1 MKLNLLNIITSL
13 FIVSCI
19 ATSCL
24 GTDETVYEYSSD
36 ASITAFSIKD
46 IATKIDTTING
57 KDTTLTATVTGTNY
71 PFIID
76 QKQGLIYN
84 ADSLPVGTNIKKV
97 VPEIS
102 ADGYVFIVAET
113 DSIWEEGDSL
123 NFENPIQFKVMAM
136 DGSYGRV
143 YTAKVNVHQ
152 QDPETMSWNKFNS
165 NFDKNIGKQK
175 AVYLNQQ
182 IFVFAEQE
190 EQIGVTIANQADGNQ
205 WTALQTIDIPTKADY
220 TSVIAWG
227 ESLFILASNE
237 LYTSTNGIQWTKVTT
252 EQKLN
257 SLIASFDLTEEN
269 KKLIGITT
277 DNLYTESTD
286 GCTWVSYGAIPSE
299 FPQAPYSFACYPLE
313 TNNKINRI
321 VLMGQ
326 NNIKSDTTNVVWTQF
341 ASENEWIPLS
351 MEDNPNSCPNLRN
364 SSMIHYNNQLYVFGG
379 PGKNGASAKAFEYF
393 YTSNDNGIGWEKIT
407 KKVLFPQEF
416 STLYANADGDYSY
429 IVDENHFLWIMWGK
443 TGEVWRGRINRLGF
457 VNQ

>member
-1 MKLNLLNIITSL
+1 MKLKLLNIITSL

-24 GTDETVYEYSSD
+24 DDEKPVYEYSSD
-36 ASITAFSIKD
+36 ASIIAFSIKD

-57 KDTTLTATVTGTNY
+57 KDTTLTATVTGKNY
-71 PFIID
+71 PFNID

-84 ADSLPVGTNIKKV
+84 VDSLPVGTNVKKV

-136 DGSYGRV
+136 DGSYGRI

-152 QDPETMSWNKFNS
+152 QDPETMSWSKFNS
-165 NFDKNIGKQK
+165 NFNKNIGKQK

-205 WTALQTIDIPTKADY
+205 WTTLQAIDIPTKADY

-227 ESLFILASNE
+227 ESLYILASNE
-237 LYTSTNGIQWTKVTT
+237 LYTSNNGINWTKVTT
-252 EQKLN
+252 EQKLK
-257 SLIASFDLTEEN
+257 SLVASFDLTEN
-269 KKLIGITT
+269 KKLIGVTI
-277 DNLYTESTD
+277 DNLYTESVD
-286 GCTWVSYGAIPSE
+286 GSTWATYGTIPSE
-299 FPQAPYSFACYPLE
+299 FPQAPYSFASYPLA
-313 TNNKINRI
+313 TNNQLNRI
-321 VLMGQ
+321 VLMGE
-326 NNIKSDTTNVVWTQF
+326 NEITGDTTNVVWTQL
-341 ASENEWIPLS
+341 AAEHEWIPLF
-351 MEDNPNSCPNLRN
+351 MEDNPSSCPNLVN
-364 SSMIHYNNQLYVFGG
+364 PSMIHYDNQLYVFGG
-379 PGKNGASAKAFEYF
+379 SGKNGDSAKAFEYF
-393 YTSNDNGIGWEKIT
+393 YTSNDNGIGWERIT
-407 KKVLFPQEF
+407 KNVLFPQEF
-416 STLYANADGDYSY
+416 NTLYTEADGHYSY
-429 IVDENHFLWIMWGK
+429 IVDNNHFLWIMWGK